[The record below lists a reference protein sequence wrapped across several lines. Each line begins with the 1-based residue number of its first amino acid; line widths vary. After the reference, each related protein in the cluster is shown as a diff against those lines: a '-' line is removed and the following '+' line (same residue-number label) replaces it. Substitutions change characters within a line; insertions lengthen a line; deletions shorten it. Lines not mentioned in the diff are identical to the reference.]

1 MAKRSAIIQG
11 GERYEQYHYLQVF
24 SLSGVILAGGLGVAN
39 ALLAK
44 NHQKAEMPPAPPV
57 QATMMTLARLGLL
70 AIVILW
76 ATGIAL
82 TYQIYGSFALGWAF
96 HLKLLGAS
104 LLLAIICFLNFHI
117 STCAKKGVPP
127 NPKVTKIVPMIA
139 RPSLALALIGVA
151 ILTTS

>member
-11 GERYEQYHYLQVF
+11 GRGMSSIIIYKFFHYLALF
-24 SLSGVILAGGLGVAN
+24 LAGGLGVAN

-70 AIVILW
+70 AILILW

-104 LLLAIICFLNFHI
+104 LLLAVICFLNFHL
-117 STCAKKGVPP
+117 SACAKKGVPP

-151 ILTTS
+151 ILTTG

>member
-1 MAKRSAIIQG
+1 MSSIII
-11 GERYEQYHYLQVF
+11 YKFFHYLALF
-24 SLSGVILAGGLGVAN
+24 LAGGLGVAN

-44 NHQKAEMPPAPPV
+44 TIKGRDAPAPPV
-57 QATMMTLARLGLL
+57 QATMMTLARIGLL
-70 AIVILW
+70 AIIILW

-104 LLLAIICFLNFHI
+104 LLLIVICFLNIHL
-117 STCAKKGVPP
+117 SQCAKKGVPP
-127 NPKVTKIVPMIA
+127 NPKLTKIVPMIA

-151 ILTTS
+151 ILTTAA

>member
-1 MAKRSAIIQG
+1 MSSIVIYKFF
-11 GERYEQYHYLQVF
+11 HYVALF
-24 SLSGVILAGGLGVAN
+24 LAGGLGVAN

-44 NHQKAEMPPAPPV
+44 NHQKAGLPPALPV
-57 QATMMTLARLGLL
+57 QATMITLARIGLL
-70 AIVILW
+70 AIIILW

-104 LLLAIICFLNFHI
+104 LLLFIICFLNIHL
-117 STCAKKGVPP
+117 SKCAKKGVPP
-127 NPKVTKIVPMIA
+127 NPKLTKIVPIIA

-151 ILTTS
+151 ILTTN